1 MWFERFVIIATSLTR
16 TWLPSAWSYYVPT
29 RYDVGVF
36 VGTMG
41 LFLTLFTLFMRFLP
55 SVAIA
60 EVKNT
65 LPEAHAGKDH

>member
-1 MWFERFVIIATSLTR
+1 M
-16 TWLPSAWSYYVPT
+16 PT

-36 VGTMG
+36 VGTIG

-65 LPEAHAGKDH
+65 LPEAHAGKEH